1 MGGCAVRGVR
11 KADGDGLV
19 RTFVVERY
27 WPGVSVELAEAV
39 IAREAS
45 LVAAMSAEGR
55 PIRVLHATLV
65 EGDETVMS
73 VVEAL
78 SRADVVEL
86 GERSGTPADRVVP
99 AVEMQPSPGRGIGDK
114 AS

>member
-1 MGGCAVRGVR
+1 M
-11 KADGDGLV
+11 
-19 RTFVVERY
+19 VERY

-39 IAREAS
+39 IARETS

-65 EGDETVMS
+65 EEDETVLS

-86 GERSGTPADRVVP
+86 GERSGAPADRVVAAVAMKP
-99 AVEMQPSPGRGIGDK
+99 APEHAPGGTG
-114 AS
+114 A

>member
-1 MGGCAVRGVR
+1 MR

-19 RTFVVERY
+19 KTFVVERY
-27 WPGVSVELAEAV
+27 WPGVSVEQAEAV

-45 LVAAMSAEGR
+45 LVEEMSAEGR

-65 EGDETVMS
+65 EGDETMMS

-99 AVEMQPSPGRGIGDK
+99 AVAMQPSPEHAIGEE